1 VAAIAAVGRIIV
13 IAVDPRLVFLQ
24 RAAARLLLVEA
35 GEIDIDDAITDLA
48 DAFHWL
54 VPCTCVREV
63 LDRWERQYP
72 PRKRRA
78 VR

>member
-1 VAAIAAVGRIIV
+1 MRVDLFDFDLPAERIALRPAK
-13 IAVDPRLVFLQ
+13 PRDS
-24 RAAARLLLVEA
+24 ARLLLVEA

-54 VPCTCVREV
+54 VPCACVREIM
-63 LDRWERQYP
+63 DRWERDYP
-72 PRKRRA
+72 PRKRRT

>member
-1 VAAIAAVGRIIV
+1 MTAADR
-13 IAVDPRLVFLQ
+13 RLVLLH
-24 RAAARLLLVEA
+24 RAHARLLLVEA

-54 VPCTCVREV
+54 VPCACVREIM
-63 LDRWERQYP
+63 DRWERDYP
-72 PRKRRA
+72 PRKRRT